1 LICFVLVGLPQVAQ
15 VMTVLGSKNSTQL
28 SVNFK
33 PFPYR
38 GPAAVPYDG
47 ATVTMAYLMGSLFGI
62 FINWPAS
69 LVLTEKESGV
79 AHQFK
84 LVGVSAL
91 VRWGVLLVMNLVIF
105 SFVAVPFC
113 ALVMAIDVKPFSTP
127 IGFVALCAFMLIA
140 IVQTILVS
148 LCFSL
153 AFTTKKACREVLGT
167 ITTMPSIILFAIL
180 WNVFPSIP
188 MSGNY
193 PGGLAIADP
202 LYPAFAAIN
211 FVFCML
217 LPPLPLMGALTVVNL
232 QSMYGTIE
240 LDAAKLWSWASVY
253 NGYQCA
259 SCSTPGLYSV
269 LVPALCGSSL
279 AAMALMLDSN
289 GLLRRFK
296 TNGEPT
302 MGDQINEDAA
312 VARERARIEGLGSG
326 AHEERILIDRI
337 RKVFPGTRVKPAAK
351 VAVHG
356 LSLGLRD
363 GEV

>member
-1 LICFVLVGLPQVAQ
+1 
-15 VMTVLGSKNSTQL
+15 MTVLASKNSTHL

-38 GPAAVPYDG
+38 GPAAVPYNG
-47 ATVTMAYLMGSLFGI
+47 ASVTMAYLMGSLFGI

-69 LVLTEKESGV
+69 LVLTDKESGV

-91 VRWGVLLVMNLVIF
+91 VRWGVLLVMNLAIF

-113 ALVMAIDVKPFSTP
+113 ALVLVIDVKPFSSP
-127 IGFVALCAFMLIA
+127 VGFGALCVFMLVA

-153 AFTTKKACREVLGT
+153 AFTTKKTCREVLGT
-167 ITTMPSIILFAIL
+167 VTTMPSLILFAIL

-202 LYPAFAAIN
+202 LYPAFAVIN

-217 LPPLPLMGALTVVNL
+217 LLPLPLMGALTVVNL
-232 QSMYGTIE
+232 QSMYGTVE
-240 LDAAKLWSWASVY
+240 LDALKLWSWTSVY
-253 NGYQCA
+253 NGYQCT
-259 SCSTPGLYSV
+259 SCSTPGLYTV
-269 LVPALCGSSL
+269 LVPALCSSVL
-279 AAMALMLDSN
+279 AVIALMLDSN

-296 TNGEPT
+296 NNSEPT
-302 MGDQINEDAA
+302 IGDAFDEDAA
-312 VARERARIEGLGSG
+312 VACERARVEGLGN
-326 AHEERILIDRI
+326 ADKERIVIDRI
-337 RKVFPGTRVKPAAK
+337 RKVFPGTRAKPQAK

-363 GEV
+363 GEVL